1 MATIAATTGCLKKVL
16 LRGILKSKGGVTME
30 NKNTIAALRQKHGLT
45 QDELAAKLYVTRQA
59 VSRWENGETSP
70 SAETLMELSKLFG
83 VSINTLLGTP
93 GEWCDEAPVSENELI
108 ARLIKEFNALG
119 IADMHEVTEL
129 HKLPGDYINL
139 ESRLP
144 NGEMGRILDDN
155 KMYYGNQICRPGS
168 SRCYG
173 LAADEHQL
181 AVFEYGD
188 NGSDSVLVVWKRL

>member
-1 MATIAATTGCLKKVL
+1 
-16 LRGILKSKGGVTME
+16 ME
-30 NKNTIAALRQKHGLT
+30 GKNIIQMLRQKRGMT
-45 QDELAAKLYVTRQA
+45 QDDLAQKLYVTRQA
-59 VSRWENGETSP
+59 VSRWETGETSP
-70 SAETLMELSKLFG
+70 SADTLMELSKLFG

-93 GEWCDEAPVSENELI
+93 GAWCSETPLPEDVLV
-108 ARLIKEFNALG
+108 ARLIREFNALG
-119 IADMHEVTEL
+119 IEDMHEVTEL
-129 HKLPGDYINL
+129 HKLKGDYINL
-139 ESRLP
+139 ETRLP
-144 NGEMGRILDDN
+144 NGETARILEDD

>member
-1 MATIAATTGCLKKVL
+1 MNDQNPI
-16 LRGILKSKGGVTME
+16 R
-30 NKNTIAALRQKHGLT
+30 ALRLLKGLS
-45 QDELAAKLYVTRQA
+45 QDEVAEKVYVTRQA

-93 GEWCDEAPVSENELI
+93 GEWCDEVPVPEDVLI

-188 NGSDSVLVVWKRL
+188 NGSDSVIVVWKRL